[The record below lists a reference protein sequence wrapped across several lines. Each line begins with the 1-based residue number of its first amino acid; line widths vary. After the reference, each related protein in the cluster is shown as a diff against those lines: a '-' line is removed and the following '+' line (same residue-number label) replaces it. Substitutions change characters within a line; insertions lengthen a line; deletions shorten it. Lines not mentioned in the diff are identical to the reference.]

1 MAGTS
6 TKTKVVSLRLP
17 NEVVFTLERRIAGKR
32 TRWDSVGEYLQERII
47 YDVMR
52 EHKKIR

>member
-1 MAGTS
+1 M
-6 TKTKVVSLRLP
+6 P

-32 TRWDSVGEYLQERII
+32 THWDSVGEYLQERII

-52 EHKKIR
+52 EHTEECGYMKKVDKGVI